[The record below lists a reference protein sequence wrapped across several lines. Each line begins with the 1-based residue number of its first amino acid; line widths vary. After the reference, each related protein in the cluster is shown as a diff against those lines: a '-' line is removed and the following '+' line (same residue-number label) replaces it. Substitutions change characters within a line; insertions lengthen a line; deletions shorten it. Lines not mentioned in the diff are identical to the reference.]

1 VNQTS
6 PGAPTGALLLG
17 VGGSD
22 IIPDAMI
29 ESTVMAE
36 A

>member
-1 VNQTS
+1 MNQTS
-6 PGAPTGALLLG
+6 PGAPTGASLLG
-17 VGGSD
+17 VGGSN
-22 IIPDAMI
+22 IIPDGMI